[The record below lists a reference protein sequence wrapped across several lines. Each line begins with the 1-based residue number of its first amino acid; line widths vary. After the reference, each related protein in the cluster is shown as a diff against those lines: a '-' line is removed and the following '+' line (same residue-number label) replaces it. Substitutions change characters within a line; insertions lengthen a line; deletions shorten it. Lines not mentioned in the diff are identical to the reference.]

1 MLMLLLKRAERHDS
15 ADRRPVETPFA
26 GISLSENPMSDP
38 YDLQRFVD
46 AQNPVYDKV
55 CSELRDGR
63 KKSHWMWFVFPQ
75 IQGLGSSPM
84 ARKFAISSLAE
95 AAAYLE
101 HPVLG
106 PRLTECTGLVNL
118 VEGRSIE
125 QIFGRPDDLKFRS
138 SLTLFARA
146 SADNQVFVD
155 ALQRHFNGEFDP
167 ATLERL

>member
-1 MLMLLLKRAERHDS
+1 
-15 ADRRPVETPFA
+15 
-26 GISLSENPMSDP
+26 MSDP

-46 AQNPVYDKV
+46 AQNPVYDKI
-55 CSELRDGR
+55 CAELRDGQ

-75 IQGLGSSPM
+75 IEGLGSSPM

-106 PRLTECTGLVNL
+106 PRLTECTRLVNL

-138 SLTLFARA
+138 SMTLFARA
-146 SADNQVFVD
+146 SANNQAFVD
-155 ALQRHFNGEFDP
+155 ALGRHFNGEFDP

>member
-1 MLMLLLKRAERHDS
+1 
-15 ADRRPVETPFA
+15 
-26 GISLSENPMSDP
+26 
-38 YDLQRFVD
+38 
-46 AQNPVYDKV
+46 
-55 CSELRDGR
+55 
-63 KKSHWMWFVFPQ
+63 MWFVFPQ
-75 IQGLGSSPM
+75 IEGLGSSPM

-138 SLTLFARA
+138 SMTLFARA

-167 ATLERL
+167 ATLKRL